1 MLDAAIGGSHQDQQG
16 EIMFETYTAI
26 VGTVVSEP
34 RHRTT
39 KTGDEVV
46 SFRVACNSRR
56 RDRESGEWNDG
67 PVLYLTISC
76 WKRLLAGVAL
86 AIRKGRPIIAHGQIR
101 TREYFDAEGHKRAD
115 LEMTAGAIGLDLARC
130 LVTYRGTPAEVA
142 AGDPEVVP
150 ESAPTR
156 VQRVPAREPSAVPA
170 AA

>member
-1 MLDAAIGGSHQDQQG
+1 
-16 EIMFETYTAI
+16 MFETYTAV

-39 KTGDEVV
+39 RTGDEVI

-56 RDRESGEWNDG
+56 RDRETGQWQDG

-76 WKRLLAGVAL
+76 WKRLLVGVGA

-101 TREYFDAEGHKRAD
+101 TREYLDAEGNKRSD

-130 LVTYRGTPAEVA
+130 LVSYAGVA
-142 AGDPEVVP
+142 GE
-150 ESAPTR
+150 E
-156 VQRVPAREPSAVPA
+156 QELPA